1 MGVIELSPCSG
12 LGSKLL
18 GLLMG
23 LRRSLPLLPPP
34 WEPQIMALRE
44 YSEKVIS
51 RVRAVTVWWED
62 ADVHWVNKGPPSLN
76 GPRMVNGQLP
86 GSFIG
91 EQARHLFS
99 RD

>member
-1 MGVIELSPCSG
+1 MGTGRPSCECHPVLWLFIRTMSQSGMSVGVIELSPCSG

-23 LRRSLPLLPPP
+23 LRRSLPLLSSP

-44 YSEKVIS
+44 YSENVIS

-62 ADVHWVNKGPPSLN
+62 ADVH
-76 GPRMVNGQLP
+76 
-86 GSFIG
+86 
-91 EQARHLFS
+91 
-99 RD
+99 